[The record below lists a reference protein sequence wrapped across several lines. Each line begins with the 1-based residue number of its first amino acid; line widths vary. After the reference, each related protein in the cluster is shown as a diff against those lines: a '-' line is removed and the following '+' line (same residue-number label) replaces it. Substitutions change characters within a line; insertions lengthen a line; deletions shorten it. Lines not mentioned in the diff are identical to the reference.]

1 MRPLATAT
9 ALLAVAAALASALAQ
24 ESERVPPVTNEA
36 AKKEC
41 GACHM
46 AYQPQFLPANSWR
59 RIFADLGNHF
69 GEDASLDDAVRQ
81 EILSYYVA
89 NAAPGRN
96 GETPLRIT
104 EQRWWQRK
112 HSEEVLEADWAKAK
126 FKGNCTA
133 CHARAEQGV
142 YGD

>member
-1 MRPLATAT
+1 MRPLVAAS
-9 ALLAVAAALASALAQ
+9 ALLAVAATLAPARAQ
-24 ESERVPPVTNEA
+24 ERVPPVTNEA

-46 AYQPQFLPANSWR
+46 AYQPQLLPADSWR

-69 GEDASLDDAVRQ
+69 GEDASLDDAMRQ
-81 EILSYYVA
+81 EILAYYVA
-89 NAAPGRN
+89 NAGSAGS
-96 GETPLRIT
+96 GTAPLRIT

-112 HSEEVLEADWAKAK
+112 HSEEVRQADWAKAK

-133 CHARAEQGV
+133 CHARAEQGA